1 MRFRSAA
8 DVIFAEARA
17 VGPLTVRQ
25 PLPSEQPFVMNT
37 EDEIRQAYADYQR
50 TGFGGWPWKSPDPIH
65 GAAGKRFARLID
77 GKKETPA

>member
-37 EDEIRQAYADYQR
+37 EDEIRAAFRDYR
-50 TGFGGWPWKSPDPIH
+50 K
-65 GAAGKRFARLID
+65 GAMGIV
-77 GKKETPA
+77 P